1 MSWIKIILI
10 AIGIYLAVMLGLS
23 VIGIVYSGLWYLF
36 WIGVL
41 ALGGVAGYKL
51 LKKSEPKQI
60 EGKQPIGVSELE
72 NADRALE
79 EYKRKYLSEK

>member
-1 MSWIKIILI
+1 MNWIKIILI

-23 VIGIVYSGLWYLF
+23 VIGIVYSALWYLF

-60 EGKQPIGVSELE
+60 EQKEPIAISELR
-72 NADRALE
+72 NADKTLE
-79 EYKRKYLSEK
+79 EYKRKYLSE